1 MTFHAELSRSVS
13 SRGAKT
19 VPSAYPATDRNAAAH
34 REPLYDALHA
44 CPTRRLLGWR
54 MAVAAGGSPQAED
67 GFAAASANER
77 S

>member
-1 MTFHAELSRSVS
+1 MTFHAELSRPASPRS
-13 SRGAKT
+13 AKT
-19 VPSAYPATDRNAAAH
+19 PPSACSAAARDGAVR

-54 MAVAAGGSPQAED
+54 MAAAAGGVREPED
-67 GFAAASANER
+67 DYAVASANER

>member
-13 SRGAKT
+13 PRGAT
-19 VPSAYPATDRNAAAH
+19 TTPPSYPVDGSGAALR

-54 MAVAAGGSPQAED
+54 MSVTETGTSWAQAGSPDAAPAEQC
-67 GFAAASANER
+67 
-77 S
+77 